1 MNENHWDIY
10 YANAGITPEP
20 KQDFARDL
28 LQRSLKNKN
37 RIVEEASKAIAYHY
51 EKIAEQNKII
61 DTASV
66 EAQQLD
72 AALAKNGWS
81 VA

>member
-1 MNENHWDIY
+1 MMEYWEVYNDRVVGKE
-10 YANAGITPEP
+10 EP
-20 KQDFARDL
+20 KQNFAREL

-37 RIVEEASKAIAYHY
+37 RIVDEASKSFAYHY
-51 EKIAEQNKII
+51 EKFTEQKKII

-66 EAQQLD
+66 EAQQLE